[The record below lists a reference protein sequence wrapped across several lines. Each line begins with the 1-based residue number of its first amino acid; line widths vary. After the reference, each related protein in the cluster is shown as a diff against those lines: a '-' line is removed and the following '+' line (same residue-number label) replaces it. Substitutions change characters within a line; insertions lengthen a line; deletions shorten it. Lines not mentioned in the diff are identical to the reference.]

1 MKKTLLIA
9 FILSCATSFASAAGL
24 KVGITGS
31 GYEIDAVGKEEKLT
45 RTDQNRTETLEG
57 ATASLF
63 AEFNVDVPVLPAG
76 LSIGVDYVPY
86 DIDMGAVEN
95 ARNALGNNNQS
106 NQGSD
111 GQVGTNT
118 ADIVL
123 EGSTTLYVL
132 IPTEAGLYLKLGY
145 SEADVIINETMTT
158 GSNYPN
164 QTLEGLHVNLGLEKE
179 MGPIFVRGEV
189 GFSDWDTVKS
199 TSSTGRTTYSADLDG
214 TNVRISIGKAF

>member
-1 MKKTLLIA
+1 M
-9 FILSCATSFASAAGL
+9 
-24 KVGITGS
+24 
-31 GYEIDAVGKEEKLT
+31 
-45 RTDQNRTETLEG
+45 
-57 ATASLF
+57 
-63 AEFNVDVPVLPAG
+63 
-76 LSIGVDYVPY
+76 
-86 DIDMGAVEN
+86 
-95 ARNALGNNNQS
+95 
-106 NQGSD
+106 
-111 GQVGTNT
+111 
-118 ADIVL
+118 L